1 MRTSYDEQARWLVL
15 YRDRIAVVA
24 NFAPERQAVPLE
36 GHPDGVLLCSA
47 GGFIFRPDEIELTVT
62 GRSSGRPI
70 SRPVWFVQE
79 GGILYLLP
87 VTGGDSQWY
96 RNVLKTPA
104 ITLTVDGVRW
114 NGKATPI
121 TQPAGVREVV
131 EKFRAKYGAD
141 EVAKYYSKF
150 DVAVAVPL
158 A

>member
-1 MRTSYDEQARWLVL
+1 MWIPPPVGCRDDAMR
-15 YRDRIAVVA
+15 
-24 NFAPERQAVPLE
+24 
-36 GHPDGVLLCSA
+36 
-47 GGFIFRPDEIELTVT
+47 
-62 GRSSGRPI
+62 RSP
-70 SRPVWFVQE
+70 
-79 GGILYLLP
+79 GILGRFGCRGGP
-87 VTGGDSQWY
+87 PCCFGGHAPNDWAPFPGGDSQWY

-104 ITLTVDGVRW
+104 ITLTVDGVMW

-150 DVAVAVPL
+150 DVAAAVPL

>member
-1 MRTSYDEQARWLVL
+1 MAFQEFLRALKDAE
-15 YRDRIAVVA
+15 
-24 NFAPERQAVPLE
+24 
-36 GHPDGVLLCSA
+36 
-47 GGFIFRPDEIELTVT
+47 EIELTVT
-62 GRSSGRPI
+62 GRSSGRPT

-79 GGILYLLP
+79 GGTLYLLP

-96 RNVLKTPA
+96 QNVLKTPA
-104 ITLTVDGVRW
+104 ITLAVDGVKW
-114 NGKATPI
+114 NGKAIPI
-121 TQPAGVREVV
+121 TDPAKVRDVV

>member
-1 MRTSYDEQARWLVL
+1 MALQEFLKALKDA
-15 YRDRIAVVA
+15 
-24 NFAPERQAVPLE
+24 
-36 GHPDGVLLCSA
+36 
-47 GGFIFRPDEIELTVT
+47 DEIELTVT
-62 GRSSGRPI
+62 GRLSGRPI

>member
-1 MRTSYDEQARWLVL
+1 MALQEFLKALKDA
-15 YRDRIAVVA
+15 
-24 NFAPERQAVPLE
+24 
-36 GHPDGVLLCSA
+36 
-47 GGFIFRPDEIELTVT
+47 DEIELTVT

-87 VTGGDSQWY
+87 VMGGDSQWY

-104 ITLTVDGVRW
+104 ITLTVDGVKW

-121 TQPAGVREVV
+121 TQPARVREVV

-141 EVAKYYSKF
+141 EVAKYYSRF
-150 DVAVAVPL
+150 DVAAAVPL